1 MTKAKIFQLDE
12 QTLDQQLHYLRMHYI
27 KEHYAQLATEG
38 ARRSEPPLQY
48 LSRLIEGEYQRTSD
62 NRAQR
67 RIKQAKF
74 PLLKTV
80 DDFQWSFPKTIN
92 REQILDLFRMEFIK
106 QRQNVILLGGVGV
119 GKTHISL
126 ALGHQACLNG
136 YSVLFTTA
144 IDIVNSLAAAQQA
157 GRLKT
162 ELRRY
167 TRPALLIIDEL
178 GYLPID
184 KFGADILFQVISHR
198 YEQGSILLTTNK
210 PFKTWGELFGND
222 STLASAVLDR
232 LLHHAQTSVIEGE
245 SYRMKDRQKPTSEE

>member
-1 MTKAKIFQLDE
+1 MTKTKPFQLDE

-27 KEHYAQLATEG
+27 KEYYAQLATEG

-48 LSRLIEGEYQRTSD
+48 LTRLIDGEYQRTSD

-74 PLLKTV
+74 PLLKTI
-80 DDFQWSFPKTIN
+80 DDFQWSFPQSIN
-92 REQILDLFRMEFIK
+92 REQILDLFRLEFIK

-136 YSVLFTTA
+136 HSVLFTTA
-144 IDIVNSLAAAQQA
+144 IDIVNTLGAAQQA

-184 KFGADILFQVISHR
+184 KFGADILFQVISQR
-198 YEQGSILLTTNK
+198 YEQGSIMLTTNK
-210 PFKTWGELFGND
+210 PYKTWGELFGND

-245 SYRMKDRQKPTSEE
+245 SYRMKDRQKSVSEV